1 MIAQEWQIEQKD
13 KGSSLYLEKQGPS
26 LSFTNFHVTWHFVC
40 PVVLEALEIFAF
52 WGREGEMLQQWASR
66 NFTSSLIL

>member
-26 LSFTNFHVTWHFVC
+26 LSFTNLHITWHFVC
-40 PVVLEALEIFAF
+40 PVVLGALESFAF
-52 WGREGEMLQQWASR
+52 WGKGERERCCNNGQAETLPAH
-66 NFTSSLIL
+66 